1 MTDFLRN
8 EIMEKIASFQINH
21 NTLTPG
27 AYVSRIDGDITTYDL
42 RFIKP
47 NTPPYLP
54 NPVMHTIE
62 HLFATYARNS
72 KYCDRVIYF
81 GPMGCR
87 TGFYLLVRDMSEEEA
102 LQLIKDTVVKC
113 KNHEGEIPGSTAIE
127 CGNYREHDLKGAIE
141 ALNKYY
147 NLLNNYT
154 VDNLKYN

>member
-1 MTDFLRN
+1 
-8 EIMEKIASFQINH
+8 MERIASFQVNH
-21 NTLTPG
+21 DTLEPG
-27 AYVSRIDGDITTYDL
+27 VYVSRIDGDITTYDM

-47 NTPPYLP
+47 NTPPFLP

-72 KYCDRVIYF
+72 EFADRVIYF

-87 TGFYLLVRDMSEEEA
+87 TGFYFLVRDMSQDDA
-102 LQLIKDTVVKC
+102 LALIKEIVLKC
-113 KNHEGEIPGSTAIE
+113 KNHTGEIPGNTAAE
-127 CGNYREHDLKGAIE
+127 CGNYKEHNFEGAIK

-147 NLLNNYT
+147 DKLKDLT